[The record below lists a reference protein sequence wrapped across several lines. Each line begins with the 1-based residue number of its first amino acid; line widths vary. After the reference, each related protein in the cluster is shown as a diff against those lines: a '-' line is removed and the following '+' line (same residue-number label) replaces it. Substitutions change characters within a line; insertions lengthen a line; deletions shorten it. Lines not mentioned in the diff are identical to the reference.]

1 MSIQTKLSAWEKS
14 HLKELR
20 GDQGD
25 ELQVF
30 HYPERRISV
39 GVRYIPGHNAA
50 RVFVSLASPDELKF
64 RRKVGEF
71 HVRKAL
77 LEWKSGTGYAGY
89 VGSPKYVP
97 KDARF
102 LDRIHED
109 LAHAAARSLG
119 MLVL

>member
-1 MSIQTKLSAWEKS
+1 MSIQTKLSTWDKS
-14 HLKELR
+14 RLKGLR
-20 GDQGD
+20 ADQGD

-50 RVFVSLASPDELKF
+50 RVFVSLASPDETKF

-71 HVRKAL
+71 HVREAL
-77 LEWKSGTGYAGY
+77 LAWKNKTGY

-97 KDARF
+97 ADARF
-102 LDRIHED
+102 LDRVPED
-109 LAHAAARSLG
+109 LANAVARSLG
-119 MLVL
+119 VSVL